1 MPAPLGKTMTKY
13 EAIVAESQE
22 ILKEVVGQNPLRP
35 RGIL

>member
-1 MPAPLGKTMTKY
+1 MSAPLRQTMPKH

-22 ILKEVVGQNPLRP
+22 VLIEMVAQNPLRP

>member
-1 MPAPLGKTMTKY
+1 MAKN